1 VAIRSN
7 AAVLRQIQTL
17 FDVGVISDRSD
28 AQLLERF
35 TTLDREAAEP
45 AFAALVE
52 RHGPMVLRVCRSLLK
67 NSDDAEDAC
76 QATFFVLVQRAR
88 YVWVRDSLAPW
99 LHRVAHRVASRARA
113 SSFRRREHE
122 RRAAELRLR
131 VVYDGVDSEG
141 LAGLL
146 HKEIDRLPERY
157 RAAVVVCDL
166 EGLSHEKA
174 ARQLGWPVGT
184 VKSRL
189 ARARQILRSRLTARG
204 LTAPAV
210 LGLMEAATNS
220 VDAAV
225 SLRVVESALRAA
237 VLVAKAPT
245 IEVISVSVA
254 NLAEE
259 VLQTMFLTKVKVTW
273 AAVLIACALATG
285 TAAVLGRQSDGSK
298 PAAAADR
305 PGAKRADITRPAP
318 ENGATEAP
326 AFIRQSR
333 SMIIT
338 RLEQE
343 LAQAKARLDR
353 TLRRVGSPNDPAAVQ
368 GRKTVDEIAELL
380 ARIDGVL
387 VDAVDRF
394 PTMFDFS
401 GGQGDLGS
409 GSTSPNLGAAKS
421 KNVNDVY
428 EYGSNNYS
436 DGQKPN
442 RTDRAGSQ
450 DGNTYG
456 LENHDWWTFPGQ
468 GDWQKSQP
476 KWDDWSKNSRQGQAA
491 SQNGSSSGGE
501 NKGGAQQQGN
511 AQNSQ
516 SKSGDWQKNNSQG
529 QAASQSGSS
538 SGSANKE
545 SAQGQNNAPSADG
558 EPGTSQTDNR
568 KGGQQSSGKPQNQQN
583 ANPQGGKQ
591 GQRQDSS
598 QNQQQGSGRSQ
609 QPDSSQTQQQGA
621 HDIGTEGYDNAGP
634 RKATGV
640 SGDADVEVTV
650 LGQKRVVEIGN
661 QITFQIRLRNYGN
674 EAANHLRVSTEL
686 SRNLEF
692 LKSSGVAKETEVNL
706 HPQGTKVLFEQI
718 DRLGPRKELFLYVLA
733 RVTGPEPKLAN
744 CRVFV
749 NHDDLPD
756 SEQLE
761 DVSGIKVTPAS
772 GN

>member
-1 VAIRSN
+1 MAIRSN

-17 FDVGVISDRSD
+17 FDVGVISDLSD

-45 AFAALVE
+45 AFAVLVE

-99 LHRVAHRVASRARA
+99 LHRVAHRVASRAKA

-122 RRAAELRLR
+122 RRAAELKLR

-146 HKEIDRLPERY
+146 HKEIDRLPQRY
-157 RAAVVVCDL
+157 RSAVVVCDL
-166 EGLSHEKA
+166 EGLSHERA
-174 ARQLGWPVGT
+174 ARRLGWPVGT

-189 ARARQILRSRLTARG
+189 ARARQILRSRLSARG

-210 LGLMEAATNS
+210 LAIMEAATSS

-225 SLRVVESALRAA
+225 SLRTVECALRAA

-245 IEVISVSVA
+245 IEVISVGVA
-254 NLAEE
+254 NLAQE
-259 VLQTMFLTKVKVTW
+259 VLQTMFLTKVKLTW

-298 PAAAADR
+298 PTSGADR
-305 PGAKRADITRPAP
+305 PGAKRADIARAAP
-318 ENGATEAP
+318 DNGATEAP

-343 LAQAKARLDR
+343 LAQANARLDR

-368 GRKTVDEIAELL
+368 GQKTVDEIESLL

-401 GGQGDLGS
+401 GEEGDLGS
-409 GSTSPNLGAAKS
+409 GSTSPSLGAAKS
-421 KNVNDVY
+421 KKFNDVNQS
-428 EYGSNNYS
+428 GSNKSN
-436 DGQKPN
+436 DWQKPN
-442 RTDRAGSQ
+442 QKEPAGIQ
-450 DGNTYG
+450 NGNIIAH
-456 LENHDWWTFPGQ
+456 EHNDWWALPQGNAQ
-468 GDWQKSQP
+468 NSESKSGDWR
-476 KWDDWSKNSRQGQAA
+476 KNNPQGQAA
-491 SQNGSSSGGE
+491 GQNGSSSGGA
-501 NKGGAQQQGN
+501 NKGG
-511 AQNSQ
+511 
-516 SKSGDWQKNNSQG
+516 
-529 QAASQSGSS
+529 
-538 SGSANKE
+538 
-545 SAQGQNNAPSADG
+545 AQGQNNAPSSAG
-558 EPGTSQTDNR
+558 KSGNSQTNNAQN
-568 KGGQQSSGKPQNQQN
+568 GQQSSGKPQNQQN
-583 ANPQGGKQ
+583 ANPQDGTKGKPQ
-591 GQRQDSS
+591 NSD
-598 QNQQQGSGRSQ
+598 QNQQQGTDRSQQKNPSEGQQQDSGRSQ
-609 QPDSSQTQQQGA
+609 QPDSSQSQQQQGA
-621 HDIGTEGYDNAGP
+621 HDNGTVVSNDSQ
-634 RKATGV
+634 RKSTRV
-640 SGDADVEVTV
+640 NGDADVEVSVGEET
-650 LGQKRVVEIGN
+650 RVVEIGS
-661 QITFQIRLRNYGN
+661 QTMFQIRLRNYGHK
-674 EAANHLRVSTEL
+674 AATRLRVSANL

-692 LKSSGVAKETEVNL
+692 VTAGGAARETAVNL
-706 HPQGTKVLFEQI
+706 HPQGTTLLFKQI
-718 DRLGPRKELFLYVLA
+718 DGLGPRKELVLSVVA
-733 RVTGPEPKLAN
+733 KVTGSEPKLAT

-749 NHDDLPD
+749 NHDDLPESD
-756 SEQLE
+756 QLE
-761 DVSGIKVTPAS
+761 DMVGIKVTPAS